1 MQNLTK
7 TGSEW
12 ESERGGDGGGA
23 CDNATSC
30 QSRQLRLFHFSSSAL
45 SNNRFVR
52 LGILKCAPSAPLL
65 SLPLCLACSSFSI
78 RALSHAVAYHSAEHT
93 QDFFGSWLRSAFI
106 SFSRLWHVALPSAVH
121 CPLSTVHCPPSV
133 SCLFSVYVF
142 SFPFLF
148 CFCLSLSLF
157 QS

>member
-1 MQNLTK
+1 MS
-7 TGSEW
+7 GR
-12 ESERGGDGGGA
+12 EREREGDGGGA

-52 LGILKCAPSAPLL
+52 LGILKRSPSPL
-65 SLPLCLACSSFSI
+65 SPSLCLACSSFSI

-106 SFSRLWHVALPSAVH
+106 SFSRLWHVALPSTVH
-121 CPLSTVHCPPSV
+121 CPLSVGRCPPSV

-148 CFCLSLSLF
+148 CFSLSLPLF

>member
-1 MQNLTK
+1 MSGRQR
-7 TGSEW
+7 
-12 ESERGGDGGGA
+12 EREGDGGGA

-52 LGILKCAPSAPLL
+52 LGILKRAPSSL

-78 RALSHAVAYHSAEHT
+78 RALSHAVAYHSSEHT

-121 CPLSTVHCPPSV
+121 CPLSTVRHQSV
-133 SCLFSVYVF
+133 V
-142 SFPFLF
+142 SFPFMFLVFRF
-148 CFCLSLSLF
+148 CFASVSLCLCSNRELALHT
-157 QS
+157 